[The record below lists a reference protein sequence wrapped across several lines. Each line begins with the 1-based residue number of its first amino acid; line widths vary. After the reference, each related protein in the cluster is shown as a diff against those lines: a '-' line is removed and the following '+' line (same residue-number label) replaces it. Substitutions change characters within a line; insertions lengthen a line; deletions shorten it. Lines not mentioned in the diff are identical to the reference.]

1 MCGIAGIVSIDGLG
15 QEAPARLAR
24 MMRQIRHRGPDG
36 SGTWQDTHCAL
47 GHLRLA
53 ILDRS
58 GGRQP
63 IQNESGNLCV
73 VANGEIYNF
82 LELRES
88 LAVKGHQFKTT
99 GDSETIVHLYE
110 EHGDGFVEQIAGMFA
125 IGLWDAA
132 RRRLVLVRDR
142 LGVKPLYWQFD
153 GKRLVFA
160 SELKGILAA
169 GVEQSIDETAL
180 LDYLTYGF
188 IPAPKTIF
196 RNVHKLLAG
205 HLLIF
210 ENGRV
215 VVRRYWD
222 LNHRGV
228 TNDSAEA
235 CGEML
240 WESLR
245 AATRRRMIAEVPV
258 GAFLSGGLD
267 SSSVAACMADLSRG
281 PVTALTCGFDDAAHN
296 ETEAATAIATRLGCR
311 HIVEAIHA
319 DAAAIVDRLAWHFD
333 EPFADSSAIPTYYIS
348 RAAKRHATVILSGDG
363 GDEVLAGYRR
373 YRFDVR
379 EQAVRRMI
387 PEAVRRTV
395 FGSLGRLYPEGARLP
410 RILRARATLRNIA
423 CDGAT
428 GHGLSIA
435 TMPPEEAVRLLHPDI
450 RRAIK
455 DYDPL
460 DHVRRYYAQC
470 DAADHLSKCQYVD
483 IKLGLADGILTKV
496 DRASMALGVEVRS
509 PMLDYRF
516 VETAWTIPPGHR
528 IRRNQGKYPLRLA
541 AARRIGTVSA
551 GRIKHGFEVPMAT
564 WFRGGLG
571 EMFQDRLC
579 RGASEIGQWVQRDA
593 IASALEAHQSG
604 SRDRAATLWKML
616 MLDAWARQLADRFA
630 DGGGPSVVVPGST
643 VGVGV

>member
-1 MCGIAGIVSIDGLG
+1 MCGIAGIVGTDGLG
-15 QEAPARLAR
+15 PDTPVRVAG
-24 MMRQIRHRGPDG
+24 MMQQIRHRGPDG
-36 SGTWQDTHCAL
+36 SGTWQALHCAL
-47 GHLRLA
+47 GDRRLA
-53 ILDRS
+53 ILDLS
-58 GGRQP
+58 GGGQP

-73 VANGEIYNF
+73 VANGEIYDF
-82 LELRES
+82 LELREG
-88 LAVKGHQFKTT
+88 LAKKGHRFRTA
-99 GDSETIVHLYE
+99 GDSETVVHLYE
-110 EHGDGFVEQIAGMFA
+110 EHGDGFVEYITGMFA
-125 IGLWDAA
+125 IGLWDAG
-132 RRRLVLVRDR
+132 RRRLVLARDR
-142 LGVKPLYWQFD
+142 LGVKPLYWHFD

-169 GVEQSIDETAL
+169 GVDQPIDETAL
-180 LDYLTYGF
+180 HDYLAYGF

-196 RNVHKLLAG
+196 RNVHKLPAG
-205 HLLIF
+205 HLLVF
-210 ENGRV
+210 EDGRV

-222 LNHRGV
+222 LIYRGV
-228 TNDSAEA
+228 TSDSAEA

-267 SSSVAACMADLSRG
+267 SSSVTACMAELSRG
-281 PVTALTCGFDDAAHN
+281 PVTALTCGFDDAAHD
-296 ETEAATAIATRLGCR
+296 ETEAATTIATRLACR
-311 HIVEAIHA
+311 HIIEPIHA

-387 PEAVRRTV
+387 PGAVRRTV
-395 FGSLGRLYPEGARLP
+395 FGSLGRFYPEGTRLP
-410 RILRARATLRNIA
+410 RVLRARATLRNIA

-435 TMPPEEAVRLLHPDI
+435 TMSSEEASQLLHPDI
-450 RRAIK
+450 RRAMA

-460 DHVRRYYAQC
+460 DHVRRYYEQC
-470 DAADHLSKCQYVD
+470 DAPDHLSKCQHVD

-516 VETAWTIPPGHR
+516 VETAWTIPPGQR
-528 IRRNQGKYPLRLA
+528 IRRNHGKHPLRLA
-541 AARRIGTVSA
+541 AARRIGTEAA
-551 GRIKHGFEVPMAT
+551 GRVKHGFEVPMAR

-571 EMFQDRLC
+571 EMFRDRLC
-579 RGASEIGQWVQRDA
+579 RGASHIAPWVQHDEIKAA
-593 IASALEAHQSG
+593 IEAHESG
-604 SRDRAATLWKML
+604 SRDQAATLWKLL
-616 MLDAWARQLADRFA
+616 MLDAWARQLTDRFA
-630 DGGGPSVVVPGST
+630 GGGRPSVVVPGGT
-643 VGVGV
+643 VGAGV